1 MKLKAKGKKS
11 EFEYL
16 GWKTPPEPTDPE
28 GVGTLYEPKKEP
40 SLLVTINGLVRIWRD
55 KRPEGI
61 NPKFIYIPGGL
72 EPRLRDEIAELKG
85 AKVAMITKLN
95 LSVGWVSVVI
105 FKPREGPRYVY
116 DDSSIF
122 LK

>member
-1 MKLKAKGKKS
+1 MKLKAKS
-11 EFEYL
+11 EPAPFEYL
-16 GWKTPPEPTDPE
+16 GWHVPPDPTDPE
-28 GVGTLYEPKKEP
+28 GVGTLYEPKKQQA
-40 SLLVTINGLVRIWRD
+40 LLVTINGLVGIWRQ
-55 KRPEGI
+55 KRAAGVC
-61 NPKFIYIPGGL
+61 PKYIYIPGGL
-72 EPRLRDEIAELKG
+72 EPRLRDEIADLKG
-85 AKVAMITKLN
+85 AKVAQITKLN